1 MGRKPFDNI
10 DPSMSD
16 DLFDEMTDLLD
27 EEQDQMYRDLADEE
41 TFDTQHS
48 DGHTWNPQQAWEQGL
63 TYTPPEDPPTLPSD
77 SYEDAEIAAGFSTT
91 MEDSIPDDEDD
102 AFGEPIT
109 DAELEERVATALRNN
124 AETMD
129 LTNITV
135 RVRDGVAILLGTVL
149 TDLDEGYVAD
159 IVADIP
165 GIEDVESR
173 LDLES

>member
-63 TYTPPEDPPTLPSD
+63 TYTPPDDPPILPSD
-77 SYEDAEIAAGFSTT
+77 GYEDAEIAAGFSTT

-102 AFGEPIT
+102 ASGEPIP

-149 TDLDEGYVAD
+149 TDLDEGFVAD